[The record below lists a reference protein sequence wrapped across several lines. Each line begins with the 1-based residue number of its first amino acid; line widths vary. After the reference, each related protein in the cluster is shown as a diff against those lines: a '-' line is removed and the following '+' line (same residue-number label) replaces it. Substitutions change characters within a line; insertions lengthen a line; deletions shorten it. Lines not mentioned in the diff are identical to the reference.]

1 MAVNT
6 STAEVLY
13 RPSDEQLRFL
23 PEGPYSIGND
33 RLSWVSIQ
41 FSPESTVGALNLLDT
56 TTGKNESHPLPGRP
70 GFAFPTTDDQI
81 FVVGLER
88 QVVLYDLRKGVV
100 DVLAE
105 DIDGHT
111 QGTIINDG
119 VLLRDGVVF
128 GCKDTSFEE
137 HKAGL
142 YFLRASDRRLFTLR
156 SDQLCSNGKV
166 THPLG
171 GDRFELLDIDTPTKK
186 VVRYELDTDTGEL
199 TDATVSLDLNEDL
212 AFPDG
217 MIEVPGKHAVIIAM
231 FNPESA
237 EMGHAKQFC
246 LNTGELE
253 QVWEIPGS
261 PQVTCPQLL
270 RIGGEVKLLLTTA
283 AENMSEEKLAE
294 HPNAG
299 CLFVGEIDVDE
310 LGKQPRW
317 EL

>member
-1 MAVNT
+1 VET

-13 RPSDEQLRFL
+13 RPTDEQLRFL
-23 PEGPYSIGND
+23 PEGPYSLGDD

-41 FSPESTVGALNLLDT
+41 FSPESQIGALNLLNT
-56 TTGKNESHPLPGRP
+56 STGVNESHPLPGRP
-70 GFAFPTTDDQI
+70 GFAFPTTDDQVFI
-81 FVVGLER
+81 VGLER
-88 QVVLYDLRKGVV
+88 QVVLYDIRKGVV
-100 DVLAE
+100 DVLADE
-105 DIDGHT
+105 IDGEIS
-111 QGTIINDG
+111 GTIINDG

-128 GCKDTSFEE
+128 GCKDTSFTE

-142 YFLRASDRRLFTLR
+142 YFLRRSDRRLFTLR
-156 SDQLCSNGKV
+156 TDQLCSNGKV

-199 TDATVSLDLNEDL
+199 TEATVSIDLADDI

-217 MIEVPGKHAVIIAM
+217 MIELPGQDAVVIAM

-237 EMGHAKQFC
+237 EMGHAKRFC
-246 LNTGELE
+246 LKTGDLDG
-253 QVWEIPGS
+253 VWEVPGS
-261 PQVTCPQLL
+261 PQVTCPQLA
-270 RIGGEVKLLLTTA
+270 RIRGEVKLVLTTA
-283 AENMSEEKLAE
+283 AENMSDEKKAE

-299 CLFVGEIDVDE
+299 CLFVADIDLDDIGEA
-310 LGKQPRW
+310 PRW